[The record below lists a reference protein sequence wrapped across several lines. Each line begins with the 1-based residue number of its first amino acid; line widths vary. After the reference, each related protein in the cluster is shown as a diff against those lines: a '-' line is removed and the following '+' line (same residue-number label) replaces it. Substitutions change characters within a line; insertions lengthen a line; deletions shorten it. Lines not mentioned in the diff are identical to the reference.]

1 MTDLYGLYT
10 DGALTNDA
18 VVARAKYNKSG
29 GTLNSYRWSRSAS
42 STGAL
47 IVLLVTASGT
57 YSGSYALN
65 DPYVAPAFIV
75 GKKSANQ

>member
-29 GTLNSYRWSRSAS
+29 GTLNSYRWSRSAA
-42 STGAL
+42 STDAH
-47 IVLLVTASGT
+47 VARSVSASGT
-57 YSGSYALN
+57 SNSGSAYN
-65 DPYVAPAFIV
+65 GNYVAPAFIV